1 MPKTTKSGKAIEDEL
16 PSTLQR
22 SDQHAKQVFA
32 KTYDSAIDQYDDE
45 QRAHQ
50 TAFASL
56 KHTHEKVGDHW
67 EPKEEFGPS
76 DARAEE
82 GRDSDRPTAGGVD
95 ANASKK
101 HLYELASR
109 LDIKGRSSMT
119 KAQLVEALQ
128 KANDRESAR
137 AWASEFARDKLS
149 RREHV
154 AGISLACVVL
164 IQRDVLRQRTRL
176 LGPAF
181 VAAVAYVDPGNVA
194 TNTAAGASYGYLLLW
209 VLVAATLMAGLVQY
223 LSAKVGWLT
232 GRSLPELVA
241 DRTERSPRIAYWIQA
256 ELVAVATDLA
266 EIVGGAVALNLLFDL
281 PTLVGAVITTAV
293 STALLFL
300 QDRRSQQ
307 TFERVITGMLAVV
320 TVGFLAGL
328 FFSPPDPAAAAAG
341 LVPRLDGIQSAVL
354 AVGMLGATVMPHAI
368 YLHSALIRDR
378 HGAADADC
386 ARPVLKAIKLDVI
399 LAMMIAGSVNIG
411 MLLLAASTLF
421 GGDIDSLQAAHQ
433 GIADQLGG
441 AIATLFAL
449 ALLASGLASTSV
461 GGYAG
466 AVIMDGLLKR
476 RVPILMRRLLTAMPA
491 LILLAIGLEPTRVL
505 IISQVILS
513 FGIPFALIPL
523 VRIAS
528 DPALMQ
534 LVPTRRGTIAV
545 AWLVIA
551 IITALN
557 LILIVL
563 TVIG

>member
-1 MPKTTKSGKAIEDEL
+1 M
-16 PSTLQR
+16 
-22 SDQHAKQVFA
+22 
-32 KTYDSAIDQYDDE
+32 
-45 QRAHQ
+45 
-50 TAFASL
+50 
-56 KHTHEKVGDHW
+56 
-67 EPKEEFGPS
+67 
-76 DARAEE
+76 
-82 GRDSDRPTAGGVD
+82 
-95 ANASKK
+95 
-101 HLYELASR
+101 
-109 LDIKGRSSMT
+109 
-119 KAQLVEALQ
+119 
-128 KANDRESAR
+128 
-137 AWASEFARDKLS
+137 
-149 RREHV
+149 
-154 AGISLACVVL
+154 VL
-164 IQRDVLRQRTRL
+164 IQRAGLRQSTRL

-194 TNTAAGASYGYLLLW
+194 TNTAAGAAYGYLLLW

-241 DRTERSPRIAYWIQA
+241 ARTERWPRIAYWLQA

-266 EIVGGAVALNLLFDL
+266 EIVGGAVALNLLFGL
-281 PTLVGAVITTAV
+281 PTLVGALITTAV

-300 QDRRSQQ
+300 QDRRSQR

-320 TVGFLAGL
+320 TFGFLAGL

-341 LVPRLDGIQSAVL
+341 LMPRLDGIQSAVL

-378 HGAADADC
+378 HGAADSDC

-399 LAMMIAGSVNIG
+399 LAMLIAGSVNIG

-433 GIADQLGG
+433 GIADHLGG

-476 RVPILMRRLLTAMPA
+476 RVPILMRRLLTAIPA
-491 LILLAIGLEPTRVL
+491 
-505 IISQVILS
+505 
-513 FGIPFALIPL
+513 
-523 VRIAS
+523 
-528 DPALMQ
+528 
-534 LVPTRRGTIAV
+534 
-545 AWLVIA
+545 
-551 IITALN
+551 
-557 LILIVL
+557 
-563 TVIG
+563 